1 MVASKSC
8 TLSRFP
14 SWKGFFSKF
23 SLFVYLLLVHGSPMD
38 CGMFRAK
45 DDVNEE
51 IFDFI
56 DEVFLEFHD
65 FG

>member
-1 MVASKSC
+1 
-8 TLSRFP
+8 
-14 SWKGFFSKF
+14 
-23 SLFVYLLLVHGSPMD
+23 MD

-51 IFDFI
+51 IFEIFLADSARESFI